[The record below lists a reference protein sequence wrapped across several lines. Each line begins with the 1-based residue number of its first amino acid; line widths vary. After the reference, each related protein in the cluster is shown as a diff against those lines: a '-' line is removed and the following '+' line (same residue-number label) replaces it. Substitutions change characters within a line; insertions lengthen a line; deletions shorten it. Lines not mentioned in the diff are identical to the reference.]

1 MNKQTVYGKQ
11 WFNEYTSTLNTIY
24 KYMNKSWI
32 NSSLME
38 CSWIAACLTFHARLA
53 SKRSFACHRV
63 KLTSL
68 GGGFASWYV
77 HLHKL
82 SSHIMFLHVFL
93 GFASATSAPTPIM
106 KGCHALMSCC
116 SPSVAV
122 WGSVLNLL
130 FGIFCS
136 LFPFNGLPQVDVFA
150 HLHQPVVTQSFREVS

>member
-1 MNKQTVYGKQ
+1 MTATSTSVSSTDSLYRVLCLIVSRWILVQNESEQIWTNKQYMENNDLMSIQV
-11 WFNEYTSTLNTIY
+11 LRIHVNTIY
-24 KYMNKSWI
+24 KHLNKSWI

-106 KGCHALMSCC
+106 KGCHALMYL
-116 SPSVAV
+116 VARPRSQSGV
-122 WGSVLNLL
+122 
-130 FGIFCS
+130 
-136 LFPFNGLPQVDVFA
+136 PF
-150 HLHQPVVTQSFREVS
+150 